1 MGASFLFHKKKTQ
14 LRSRDIKPDAEERE
28 RERET
33 DRERERQREA
43 RADERNDGAKN
54 RVVVGMVTL
63 VVSFSGVV
71 FAREREEDTKKTKK
85 TTTNGRRNYL
95 KTQKS
100 AFANARGF

>member
-1 MGASFLFHKKKTQ
+1 MGASFLFNFKKKTQ

-28 RERET
+28 RETERET
-33 DRERERQREA
+33 EKREPTNETT
-43 RADERNDGAKN
+43 AKN
-54 RVVVGMVTL
+54 IGVVGMVAL

-95 KTQKS
+95 KTQS

>member
-1 MGASFLFHKKKTQ
+1 MFLQKRHT
-14 LRSRDIKPDAEERE
+14 
-28 RERET
+28 
-33 DRERERQREA
+33 
-43 RADERNDGAKN
+43 DERTFTEFGTWSECSTTCGGGFSTRSEPTNETTAKN
-54 RVVVGMVTL
+54 IVVVGMVTL

-95 KTQKS
+95 KTQS